1 MLLVLCVYVKKILNG
16 ETYFF
21 NKEKLL
27 KIKFKKE
34 WKKKIYLDE
43 NEINEEGLRKLRILK
58 KTETFNRDLIEKK
71 NRI

>member
-1 MLLVLCVYVKKILNG
+1 MEKLI
-16 ETYFF
+16 FF

-43 NEINEEGLRKLRILK
+43 KEIKEEGLRKNFIFIEFILK
-58 KTETFNRDLIEKK
+58 IKRL
-71 NRI
+71 

>member
-1 MLLVLCVYVKKILNG
+1 MEKLI
-16 ETYFF
+16 FF

-43 NEINEEGLRKLRILK
+43 NEIKEEGLRKLN
-58 KTETFNRDLIEKK
+58 EDFKK
-71 NRI
+71 NGNFL